1 MSGWKNGGSYPPR
14 DTSVLKRCLY
24 CYSKD
29 GWWWCEAGENVMFVD
44 STACKGGGKGN
55 IELFNFHVK
64 MKFASNCLF
73 PCNNLAFCF
82 HFCLSFLEAL

>member
-1 MSGWKNGGSYPPR
+1 MR
-14 DTSVLKRCLY
+14 QERTLCLFVLLLAKV
-24 CYSKD
+24 
-29 GWWWCEAGENVMFVD
+29 E
-44 STACKGGGKGN
+44 GKGKEN

-82 HFCLSFLEAL
+82 HFCSSFLEAL